1 MVLTVDRK
9 KRFLITMLIV
19 MGCATMINFGL
30 YNVLNT
36 YFKHSGSDSVY
47 STVQL
52 NIIIVLTVIASVTI
66 IMVILIPKENVSE
79 LMTKIQQSDGA
90 QTVGTGGNLKLG
102 GDQPPHI
109 LSDEE
114 QLQSMIDED
123 LTAGEQDKNKK

>member
-9 KRFLITMLIV
+9 KRFLITMLII

-36 YFKHSGSDSVY
+36 YFKNSDTGASAY

-79 LMTKIQQSDGA
+79 LMAKIQQSDGA
-90 QTVGTGGNLKLG
+90 QTVGGNLKLG
-102 GDQPPHI
+102 GDSEHSI
-109 LSDEE
+109 NKEMTDEE

-123 LTAGEQDKNKK
+123 LEQDKNKK